1 MYRVAICDDDQNAIH
16 VLAEHITVILQNL
29 SIEHEIISFVA
40 GEDLLYHMDNA
51 AAPFDIAF
59 LDIITERL
67 NGIETAKAIRRMS
80 DTTAII
86 FTTVSDQFVL
96 SGYAVQALQYLLKPV
111 DPSLL
116 AAALMYDVK
125 KRLGDQYFVFK
136 VNAVTQRVRYD
147 DIVYLE
153 SMLKM
158 LKLVSTQGTHNF
170 YALLSDVEN
179 NLPASFFRCHRG
191 FIVNFRQVAAINSQS
206 ITTFT
211 GHVVPIGRTYAKETN
226 RAFLRYMAGA

>member
-1 MYRVAICDDDQNAIH
+1 MYSVAICDDDPVAVTTLADQVTAILRLH
-16 VLAEHITVILQNL
+16 Q
-29 SIEHEIISFVA
+29 IEHEIITFAA
-40 GEDLLYHMDNA
+40 GEDLLYHMDHA
-51 AAPFDIAF
+51 AAPFDMAF

-67 NGIETAKAIRRMS
+67 NGIETAKAIRRMN

-116 AAALMYDVK
+116 TDALLYDVK

-136 VNAVTQRVRYD
+136 VNTWTQRVRFD

-153 SMLKM
+153 SMMKT
-158 LKLVSTQGTHNF
+158 LKLVTTQGTHHF
-170 YALLSDVEN
+170 HALLSDVEDS
-179 NLPASFFRCHRG
+179 LPASFFRCHRG
-191 FIVNFRQVAAINSQS
+191 FIVNFRQIAAISAHT

-211 GHVVPIGRTYAKETN
+211 GHEIPIGRTYTKETN
-226 RAFLRYMAGA
+226 RAFLRYMAGT

>member
-1 MYRVAICDDDQNAIH
+1 MYSIAICDDDQTAAT
-16 VLAEHITVILQNL
+16 VLADQVTAILRLHQ
-29 SIEHEIISFVA
+29 IEHEIITFAA
-40 GEDLLYHMDNA
+40 GEDLLYHMGNA
-51 AAPFDIAF
+51 AVAFDMAF

-67 NGIETAKAIRRMS
+67 NGIETAKAIRRTN

-158 LKLVSTQGTHNF
+158 LKLVTMQSTHNF
-170 YALLSDVEN
+170 YALLSEVEN
-179 NLPASFFRCHRG
+179 SLPASFFRCHRG
-191 FIVNFRQVAAINSQS
+191 FIVNFRQVAAINNQT

-226 RAFLRYMAGA
+226 RAFLRYMAGS